1 MHQVP
6 RGPAKRTRTFA
17 RCPLFPLYF
26 CFVSRDVLQRESR
39 PHGPPLFPST
49 GRRRSFFFPSSTLFI
64 LSLSW
69 AWIFVSVLGNLP
81 PSNSVRRGACFVLSL
96 GHRACVQLQVGNE
109 TLHNHRTDLIFGG
122 PASLPVARVEREK
135 RLRENKTSGLRGTAG
150 ARVPQVPVCG

>member
-39 PHGPPLFPST
+39 PHGPPFI
-49 GRRRSFFFPSSTLFI
+49 SFYRTPPFLPPPLLNPLFI

-81 PSNSVRRGACFVLSL
+81 PSNSVRRGACFMLS
-96 GHRACVQLQVGNE
+96 
-109 TLHNHRTDLIFGG
+109 
-122 PASLPVARVEREK
+122 
-135 RLRENKTSGLRGTAG
+135 
-150 ARVPQVPVCG
+150 VPWLMRQ